1 MKKIVVIS
9 FLSLAAFLMA
19 GQVRAEDSNSPP
31 EKKADDVADL
41 AKAAQNPIANMISL
55 PFQSNVFFGGGQK
68 HAPIYNMNI
77 SPVIPI
83 KLNEDWNLI
92 TRTVIPFMSQPSQ
105 FDGMDSSTGFGDI
118 NPTFFFSPA
127 KPGEW
132 IWGIGPTL
140 QLPTHT
146 DDELG
151 SDKWC
156 VGPAGVFLKIQ
167 GPWVYGMLLNN
178 LWSVGGSGQ
187 TVNKFLLQP
196 FVNYNLPKGWYLT
209 ASPVI
214 TADWEAKG
222 GQQWTVPLGGG
233 IGRLFKVGKM
243 PVNAQVQV
251 FSNVISPDYGPDWSL
266 RFQIQFL
273 FPK

>member
-1 MKKIVVIS
+1 MKKVTIIS
-9 FLSLAAFLMA
+9 ILFFAAFLMSI
-19 GQVRAEDSNSPP
+19 QVHAAESASSQTASDEST
-31 EKKADDVADL
+31 ELAKKSQNPVAD
-41 AKAAQNPIANMISL
+41 MISI
-55 PFQSNVFFGGGQK
+55 PFQNNVFFGAGQK

-77 SPVIPI
+77 QPVIPF

-92 TRTVIPFMSQPSQ
+92 TRTVIPFISQPSQ
-105 FDGMDSSTGFGDI
+105 FNGMDSSTGFGDI
-118 NPTFFFSPA
+118 NPTFYFSPS
-127 KPGEW
+127 KPSEW

-156 VGPAGVFLKIQ
+156 VGPAVVVLRMQ
-167 GPWVYGMLLNN
+167 GQWVYGALLNN
-178 LWSVGGSGQ
+178 LWSVGGSGDK
-187 TVNKFLLQP
+187 VNKFLIQP

-209 ASPVI
+209 ASPII
-214 TADWEAKG
+214 TADWEAQS
-222 GQQWTVPLGGG
+222 GQKWTVPLGGG
-233 IGRLFKVGKM
+233 IGRIIKMGKL
-243 PVNAQVQV
+243 PVNISLAA
-251 FSNVISPDYGPDWSL
+251 FSNVITPDYGPDWSL